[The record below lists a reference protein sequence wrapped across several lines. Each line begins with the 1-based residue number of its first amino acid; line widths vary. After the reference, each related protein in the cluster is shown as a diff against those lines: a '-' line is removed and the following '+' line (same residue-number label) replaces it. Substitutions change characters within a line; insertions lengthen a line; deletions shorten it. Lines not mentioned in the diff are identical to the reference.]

1 MSKNEV
7 LLNEDINFKEVRCVG
22 DDGEVH
28 GIISSKEA
36 LSIARNLGLDLVLIS
51 ANAKPP
57 VCKVMDYNKF
67 RYQSEKKI
75 KEAKKK
81 QKQIEI
87 KEIKLSTQIAQNDI
101 NYKVKHAREF
111 IESNKHVKFKVVLK
125 GRESQ
130 NPRAGLDVLN
140 RVCEMM
146 QDIANPEKEPKTE
159 GRFVSWMFVPKK
171 DQESAKSKQSHK
183 DTSKKDMSKA
193 QEKKDAQPFNS
204 INLMKGENH
213 A

>member
-1 MSKNEV
+1 MSRNEA
-7 LLNEDINFKEVRCVG
+7 LLNGDINFKEVRCVG
-22 DDGEVH
+22 DNGEVY

-36 LSIARNLGLDLVLIS
+36 FNIAQNLGLDLVLIS

-67 RYQSEKKI
+67 RYQNEKKI

-130 NPRAGLDVLN
+130 NSKAGLDVLF
-140 RVCEMM
+140 RVQTMM
-146 QDIANPEKEPKTE
+146 QDLANPEKEPKTE
-159 GRFVSWMFVPKK
+159 GRFVSWMFVPK
-171 DQESAKSKQSHK
+171 AKEAPKN
-183 DTSKKDMSKA
+183 
-193 QEKKDAQPFNS
+193 EKKTKENNPPFNR

-213 A
+213 AKNED

>member
-1 MSKNEV
+1 MSRNEV
-7 LLNEDINFKEVRCVG
+7 LLNGDINFKEVRCVG
-22 DDGEVH
+22 DDGEVY

-36 LSIARNLGLDLVLIS
+36 LKIAQNLGLDLVLIS
-51 ANAKPP
+51 ASAKPP

-67 RYQSEKKI
+67 RYQNEKKI

-111 IESNKHVKFKVVLK
+111 IEANKHVKFKVVLK

-130 NPRAGLDVLN
+130 NSKAGLDVLL
-140 RVCEMM
+140 RVQTMM
-146 QDIANPEKEPKTE
+146 QDLANPEKEPKTE
-159 GRFVSWMFVPKK
+159 GRFVSWMFVPK
-171 DQESAKSKQSHK
+171 AKEAPKN
-183 DTSKKDMSKA
+183 
-193 QEKKDAQPFNS
+193 EKKPKENNPPFNR

-213 A
+213 AKNED

>member
-1 MSKNEV
+1 MSRSEV
-7 LLNEDINFKEVRCVG
+7 LLNGDINFKEVRCVG
-22 DDGEVH
+22 DDGEVY

-36 LSIARNLGLDLVLIS
+36 LKIAQNLGLDLVLIS
-51 ANAKPP
+51 ASAKPP

-67 RYQSEKKI
+67 RYQNEKKI

-111 IESNKHVKFKVVLK
+111 IEANKHVKFKVVLK

-130 NPRAGLDVLN
+130 NSKAGLDVLL
-140 RVCEMM
+140 RVQTMM
-146 QDIANPEKEPKTE
+146 QDLANPEKEPKTE
-159 GRFVSWMFVPKK
+159 GRFVSWMFVPK
-171 DQESAKSKQSHK
+171 AKEATKN
-183 DTSKKDMSKA
+183 
-193 QEKKDAQPFNS
+193 EKKTKENNPPFNR

-213 A
+213 AKNED

>member
-1 MSKNEV
+1 MSRSEV
-7 LLNEDINFKEVRCVG
+7 LLNGDINFKEVRCVG
-22 DDGEVH
+22 DDGEVY

-36 LSIARNLGLDLVLIS
+36 LKIAQNLGLDLVLIS
-51 ANAKPP
+51 ASANPP

-67 RYQSEKKI
+67 RYQNEKKI

-111 IESNKHVKFKVVLK
+111 IEANKHVKFKVVLK

-130 NPRAGLDVLN
+130 NSKAGLDVLFK
-140 RVCEMM
+140 VQTMM
-146 QDIANPEKEPKTE
+146 QDLANPEKEPKTE
-159 GRFVSWMFVPKK
+159 GRFVSWMFVPK
-171 DQESAKSKQSHK
+171 AKEAPKN
-183 DTSKKDMSKA
+183 
-193 QEKKDAQPFNS
+193 EKKTKENNPPFNR

-213 A
+213 AKNED

>member
-1 MSKNEV
+1 MSRNEA
-7 LLNEDINFKEVRCVG
+7 LLNGDINFKEVRCVG
-22 DDGEVH
+22 DSGEVY

-36 LSIARNLGLDLVLIS
+36 LKIAQNLGLDLVLIS
-51 ANAKPP
+51 ASAKPP

-67 RYQSEKKI
+67 RYQNEKKI

-111 IESNKHVKFKVVLK
+111 IEANKHVKFKVVLK

-130 NPRAGLDVLN
+130 NSKAGLDVLL
-140 RVCEMM
+140 RVQTMM
-146 QDIANPEKEPKTE
+146 QDLANPEKEPKTE
-159 GRFVSWMFVPKK
+159 GRFVSWMFVPK
-171 DQESAKSKQSHK
+171 AKEAPKN
-183 DTSKKDMSKA
+183 
-193 QEKKDAQPFNS
+193 EKKTKENNPPFNR

-213 A
+213 AKNED

>member
-1 MSKNEV
+1 MSRSEV
-7 LLNEDINFKEVRCVG
+7 LLNGDINFKEVRCVG
-22 DDGEVH
+22 DNGEVY

-36 LSIARNLGLDLVLIS
+36 LKIAQNLGLDLVLIS
-51 ANAKPP
+51 ASAKPP

-67 RYQSEKKI
+67 RYQNEKKI

-111 IESNKHVKFKVVLK
+111 IEANKHVKFKVVLK

-130 NPRAGLDVLN
+130 NSKAGLDVLL
-140 RVCEMM
+140 RVQTMM
-146 QDIANPEKEPKTE
+146 QDLANPEKEPKTE
-159 GRFVSWMFVPKK
+159 GRFVSWMFVPK
-171 DQESAKSKQSHK
+171 AKEAPKN
-183 DTSKKDMSKA
+183 
-193 QEKKDAQPFNS
+193 EKKPKENNPPFNR

-213 A
+213 AKNED

>member
-1 MSKNEV
+1 MSRNEV
-7 LLNEDINFKEVRCVG
+7 LLNGDINFKEVRCVG
-22 DDGEVH
+22 DSGEMY

-36 LSIARNLGLDLVLIS
+36 LKIAQNLGLDLVLIS
-51 ANAKPP
+51 ASAKPP

-67 RYQSEKKI
+67 RYQNEKKI

-130 NPRAGLDVLN
+130 NSKAGLDVLF
-140 RVCEMM
+140 RVQTMM
-146 QDIANPEKEPKTE
+146 QDLANPEKEPKTE
-159 GRFVSWMFVPKK
+159 GRFVSWMFVPK
-171 DQESAKSKQSHK
+171 AKEAPKN
-183 DTSKKDMSKA
+183 
-193 QEKKDAQPFNS
+193 EKKTKENNPPFNR
-204 INLMKGENH
+204 INLMKGEDH
-213 A
+213 AKNED

>member
-1 MSKNEV
+1 MSRNEV
-7 LLNEDINFKEVRCVG
+7 LLNGDINFKEVRCVG
-22 DDGEVH
+22 DNGEVY

-36 LSIARNLGLDLVLIS
+36 FNIAQNLGLDLVLIS
-51 ANAKPP
+51 ASAKPP

-67 RYQSEKKI
+67 RYQNEKKI

-111 IESNKHVKFKVVLK
+111 IEANKHVKFKVVLK

-130 NPRAGLDVLN
+130 NSKAGLDVLL
-140 RVCEMM
+140 RVQMM
-146 QDIANPEKEPKTE
+146 MEDLANPEKEPKTE
-159 GRFVSWMFVPKK
+159 GRFVSWMFVPK
-171 DQESAKSKQSHK
+171 AKEATKN
-183 DTSKKDMSKA
+183 
-193 QEKKDAQPFNS
+193 EKKTKENNPPFNR

-213 A
+213 AKNED

>member
-1 MSKNEV
+1 MSRSEV
-7 LLNEDINFKEVRCVG
+7 LLNGDINFKEVRCVG
-22 DDGEVH
+22 DDGEVY

-36 LSIARNLGLDLVLIS
+36 LKIAQNLGLDLVLIS
-51 ANAKPP
+51 ASAKPP

-67 RYQSEKKI
+67 RYQNEKKI

-111 IESNKHVKFKVVLK
+111 IEANKHVKFKVVLK

-130 NPRAGLDVLN
+130 NSKAGLDVLL
-140 RVCEMM
+140 RVQTMM
-146 QDIANPEKEPKTE
+146 EDLANPEKEPKTE
-159 GRFVSWMFVPKK
+159 GRFVSWMFVPK
-171 DQESAKSKQSHK
+171 AKEAPKN
-183 DTSKKDMSKA
+183 
-193 QEKKDAQPFNS
+193 EKKPKENNPPFNN

-213 A
+213 AKNED

>member
-1 MSKNEV
+1 MSRNEV
-7 LLNEDINFKEVRCVG
+7 LLNGDINFKEVRCVG
-22 DDGEVH
+22 DSGEVY

-36 LSIARNLGLDLVLIS
+36 LKIAQNLGLDLVLIAAS
-51 ANAKPP
+51 AKPP

-67 RYQSEKKI
+67 RYQNEKKI

-130 NPRAGLDVLN
+130 NSKAGLDVLF
-140 RVCEMM
+140 RVQTMM
-146 QDIANPEKEPKTE
+146 QDLANPEKEPKTE
-159 GRFVSWMFVPKK
+159 GRFVSWMFVPK
-171 DQESAKSKQSHK
+171 AKEALKN
-183 DTSKKDMSKA
+183 
-193 QEKKDAQPFNS
+193 EKKTKENNPPFNR

-213 A
+213 AKNED

>member
-1 MSKNEV
+1 MSRSEV
-7 LLNEDINFKEVRCVG
+7 LLNGDINFKEVRCVG
-22 DDGEVH
+22 DDGEVY

-36 LSIARNLGLDLVLIS
+36 LKIAQNLGLDLVLIS
-51 ANAKPP
+51 ASAKPP

-67 RYQSEKKI
+67 RYQNEKKI

-130 NPRAGLDVLN
+130 NSKAGLDVLF
-140 RVCEMM
+140 RVQTMM
-146 QDIANPEKEPKTE
+146 QDLANPEKEPKTE
-159 GRFVSWMFVPKK
+159 GRFVSWMFVPK
-171 DQESAKSKQSHK
+171 AKEAPKN
-183 DTSKKDMSKA
+183 
-193 QEKKDAQPFNS
+193 EKKPKENNPPFNR

-213 A
+213 AKNED

>member
-1 MSKNEV
+1 MSRNEV
-7 LLNEDINFKEVRCVG
+7 LLNGDINFKEVRCVG
-22 DDGEVH
+22 DDGEVY

-36 LSIARNLGLDLVLIS
+36 LKIAQNLGLDLVLIS
-51 ANAKPP
+51 ASAKPP

-67 RYQSEKKI
+67 RYQNEKKI

-111 IESNKHVKFKVVLK
+111 IEANKHVKFKVVLK

-130 NPRAGLDVLN
+130 NSKAGLDVLL
-140 RVCEMM
+140 RVQTMM
-146 QDIANPEKEPKTE
+146 QDLANPEKEPKTE
-159 GRFVSWMFVPKK
+159 GRFVSWMFVPK
-171 DQESAKSKQSHK
+171 AKEAPKN
-183 DTSKKDMSKA
+183 
-193 QEKKDAQPFNS
+193 EKKTKENNPPFNR

-213 A
+213 AKNED

>member
-1 MSKNEV
+1 MSRSEV
-7 LLNEDINFKEVRCVG
+7 LLNGDINFKEVRCVG
-22 DDGEVH
+22 NDGEVY

-36 LSIARNLGLDLVLIS
+36 LKIAQNLGLDLVLIS
-51 ANAKPP
+51 ASAKPP

-67 RYQSEKKI
+67 RYQNEKKI

-111 IESNKHVKFKVVLK
+111 IEANKHVKFKVVLK

-130 NPRAGLDVLN
+130 NSKAGLDVLL
-140 RVCEMM
+140 RVQTMM
-146 QDIANPEKEPKTE
+146 EDLANPEKEPKTE
-159 GRFVSWMFVPKK
+159 GRFVSWMFVPK
-171 DQESAKSKQSHK
+171 AKETPKN
-183 DTSKKDMSKA
+183 
-193 QEKKDAQPFNS
+193 EKKPKENNPPFNR

-213 A
+213 AKNED

>member
-1 MSKNEV
+1 MSRNEV
-7 LLNEDINFKEVRCVG
+7 LLNGDINFKEVRCVG
-22 DDGEVH
+22 DNGEVF

-36 LSIARNLGLDLVLIS
+36 LNIAQNLGLDLVLIS
-51 ANAKPP
+51 ASAKPP

-67 RYQSEKKI
+67 RYQNEKKI

-130 NPRAGLDVLN
+130 NSKAGLDVLF
-140 RVCEMM
+140 RVQMMM
-146 QDIANPEKEPKTE
+146 QDLANPEKEPKTE
-159 GRFVSWMFVPKK
+159 GRFVSWMFVPK
-171 DQESAKSKQSHK
+171 AKEAPKN
-183 DTSKKDMSKA
+183 
-193 QEKKDAQPFNS
+193 EKKTKENNPSFNR

-213 A
+213 AKNED

>member
-1 MSKNEV
+1 M
-7 LLNEDINFKEVRCVG
+7 LLNGDINFKEVRCVG
-22 DDGEVH
+22 DDGEVY

-36 LSIARNLGLDLVLIS
+36 LKIAQNLGLDLVLIS
-51 ANAKPP
+51 ASAKPP

-67 RYQSEKKI
+67 RYQNEKKI

-111 IESNKHVKFKVVLK
+111 IEANKHVKFKVVLK

-130 NPRAGLDVLN
+130 NSKAGLDVLL
-140 RVCEMM
+140 RVQTMM
-146 QDIANPEKEPKTE
+146 EDLANPEKEPKTE
-159 GRFVSWMFVPKK
+159 GRFVSWMFVPK
-171 DQESAKSKQSHK
+171 AK
-183 DTSKKDMSKA
+183 KA
-193 QEKKDAQPFNS
+193 PKNEKKPKENNPPFNR

-213 A
+213 AKNED

>member
-1 MSKNEV
+1 MSRNEV
-7 LLNEDINFKEVRCVG
+7 LLNGDINFKEVRCVG
-22 DDGEVH
+22 DNGEVY

-36 LSIARNLGLDLVLIS
+36 LNIAQNLGLDLVLIS

-67 RYQSEKKI
+67 RYQNEKKI

-111 IESNKHVKFKVVLK
+111 IEANKHVKFKVVLK

-130 NPRAGLDVLN
+130 NSKAGLDVLL
-140 RVCEMM
+140 RVQTMM
-146 QDIANPEKEPKTE
+146 EDLANPEKEPKTE
-159 GRFVSWMFVPKK
+159 GRFVSWMFVPK
-171 DQESAKSKQSHK
+171 AKEAPKN
-183 DTSKKDMSKA
+183 
-193 QEKKDAQPFNS
+193 EKKTKENNPPFNR

-213 A
+213 AKNED

>member
-1 MSKNEV
+1 M
-7 LLNEDINFKEVRCVG
+7 LLNGDINFKEVRCVG
-22 DDGEVH
+22 DSGEVY

-36 LSIARNLGLDLVLIS
+36 LKIAQNLGLDLVLIS
-51 ANAKPP
+51 VSAKPP

-67 RYQSEKKI
+67 RYQNEKKI

-111 IESNKHVKFKVVLK
+111 IEANKHVKFKVVLK

-130 NPRAGLDVLN
+130 NSKAGLDVLF
-140 RVCEMM
+140 RVQTMM
-146 QDIANPEKEPKTE
+146 QDLANPEKEPKTE
-159 GRFVSWMFVPKK
+159 GRFVSWMFVPK
-171 DQESAKSKQSHK
+171 AKEAPKN
-183 DTSKKDMSKA
+183 
-193 QEKKDAQPFNS
+193 EKKTKENNPPFNR

-213 A
+213 AKNED

>member
-1 MSKNEV
+1 MSRSEV
-7 LLNEDINFKEVRCVG
+7 LLNGDINFKEVRCVG
-22 DDGEVH
+22 DSGEVY

-36 LSIARNLGLDLVLIS
+36 LNIAQNLGLDLVLIS
-51 ANAKPP
+51 ASAKPP

-67 RYQSEKKI
+67 RYQNEKKI

-111 IESNKHVKFKVVLK
+111 IEANKHVKFKVVLK

-130 NPRAGLDVLN
+130 NSKAGLDVLF
-140 RVCEMM
+140 RVQTMM
-146 QDIANPEKEPKTE
+146 QDLANPEKEPKTE
-159 GRFVSWMFVPKK
+159 GRFVSWMFVPK
-171 DQESAKSKQSHK
+171 AKEAPKN
-183 DTSKKDMSKA
+183 
-193 QEKKDAQPFNS
+193 EKKPKENNPPFNR

-213 A
+213 AKNED

>member
-1 MSKNEV
+1 MSRSEV
-7 LLNEDINFKEVRCVG
+7 LLNGDINFKEVRCVG
-22 DDGEVH
+22 DGGEVY

-36 LSIARNLGLDLVLIS
+36 LKIAQNLGLDLVLIS
-51 ANAKPP
+51 ASAKPP

-67 RYQSEKKI
+67 RYQNEKKI

-111 IESNKHVKFKVVLK
+111 IEANKHVKFKVVLK

-130 NPRAGLDVLN
+130 NSKAGLDVLL
-140 RVCEMM
+140 RVQTMM
-146 QDIANPEKEPKTE
+146 QDLANPEKEPKTE
-159 GRFVSWMFVPKK
+159 GRFVSWMFVPK
-171 DQESAKSKQSHK
+171 AKEAPKN
-183 DTSKKDMSKA
+183 
-193 QEKKDAQPFNS
+193 EKKPKENNPPFNR

-213 A
+213 AKNED

>member
-1 MSKNEV
+1 MSRSEV
-7 LLNEDINFKEVRCVG
+7 LLNGDINFKEVRCVG
-22 DDGEVH
+22 DDGEVY

-36 LSIARNLGLDLVLIS
+36 LNIAQNLGLDLVLIS
-51 ANAKPP
+51 ASAKPP

-67 RYQSEKKI
+67 RYQNEKKI

-111 IESNKHVKFKVVLK
+111 IEANKHVKFKVVLK

-130 NPRAGLDVLN
+130 NSKAGLDVLL
-140 RVCEMM
+140 RVQTMM
-146 QDIANPEKEPKTE
+146 EDLANPEKEPKIE
-159 GRFVSWMFVPKK
+159 GRFVSWMFVPK
-171 DQESAKSKQSHK
+171 AKE
-183 DTSKKDMSKA
+183 TSKN
-193 QEKKDAQPFNS
+193 EKKPKENNPPFNR

-213 A
+213 AKNED

>member
-1 MSKNEV
+1 MSRNEV
-7 LLNEDINFKEVRCVG
+7 LLNGDINFKEVRCVG
-22 DDGEVH
+22 DNGEVY

-36 LSIARNLGLDLVLIS
+36 LNIAQNLGLDLVLIS
-51 ANAKPP
+51 ASAKPP

-67 RYQSEKKI
+67 RYQNEKKI

-111 IESNKHVKFKVVLK
+111 IEANKHVKFKVVLK

-130 NPRAGLDVLN
+130 NSKAGLDVLL
-140 RVCEMM
+140 RVQTMM
-146 QDIANPEKEPKTE
+146 EDLANPEKEPKTE
-159 GRFVSWMFVPKK
+159 GRFVSWMFVPK
-171 DQESAKSKQSHK
+171 AKEATKN
-183 DTSKKDMSKA
+183 
-193 QEKKDAQPFNS
+193 EKKTKENNPPFNR

-213 A
+213 AKNED

>member
-1 MSKNEV
+1 MSRSEV
-7 LLNEDINFKEVRCVG
+7 LLNGDINFKEVRCVG
-22 DDGEVH
+22 DNGEVY

-36 LSIARNLGLDLVLIS
+36 LNIAQNLGLDLVLIS
-51 ANAKPP
+51 ASAKPP

-67 RYQSEKKI
+67 RYQNEKKI

-111 IESNKHVKFKVVLK
+111 IEANKHVKFKVVLK

-130 NPRAGLDVLN
+130 NSKAGLDVLL
-140 RVCEMM
+140 RVQTMM
-146 QDIANPEKEPKTE
+146 QDLANPEKEPKTE
-159 GRFVSWMFVPKK
+159 GRFVSWMFVPKTK
-171 DQESAKSKQSHK
+171 EAPKN
-183 DTSKKDMSKA
+183 
-193 QEKKDAQPFNS
+193 EKKTKENNPPFNR

-213 A
+213 AKNED

>member
-1 MSKNEV
+1 MSRNEV
-7 LLNEDINFKEVRCVG
+7 LLNGDINFKEVRCVG
-22 DDGEVH
+22 DDGEVY
-28 GIISSKEA
+28 GIISSREA
-36 LSIARNLGLDLVLIS
+36 LKIAQNLGLDLVLIS
-51 ANAKPP
+51 ASAKPP

-67 RYQSEKKI
+67 RYQNEKKI

-111 IESNKHVKFKVVLK
+111 IEANKHVKFKVVLK

-130 NPRAGLDVLN
+130 NSKAGLDVLL
-140 RVCEMM
+140 RVQTMM
-146 QDIANPEKEPKTE
+146 QDLANPEKEPKTE
-159 GRFVSWMFVPKK
+159 GRFVSWMFVPK
-171 DQESAKSKQSHK
+171 AKEAPKN
-183 DTSKKDMSKA
+183 
-193 QEKKDAQPFNS
+193 EKKTKENNPPFNR

-213 A
+213 AKNED

>member
-1 MSKNEV
+1 M
-7 LLNEDINFKEVRCVG
+7 LLNGDINFKEVRCVG
-22 DDGEVH
+22 DSGEVY

-36 LSIARNLGLDLVLIS
+36 LKIAQNLGLDLVLIS
-51 ANAKPP
+51 ASAKPP

-67 RYQSEKKI
+67 RYQNEKKI

-111 IESNKHVKFKVVLK
+111 IEANKHVKFKVVLK

-130 NPRAGLDVLN
+130 NSKAGLDVLF
-140 RVCEMM
+140 RVQTMM
-146 QDIANPEKEPKTE
+146 QDLANPEKEPKTE
-159 GRFVSWMFVPKK
+159 GRFVSWMFVPK
-171 DQESAKSKQSHK
+171 AKEAPKN
-183 DTSKKDMSKA
+183 
-193 QEKKDAQPFNS
+193 EKKTKENNPPFNR

-213 A
+213 AKNED

>member
-1 MSKNEV
+1 MSRNEV
-7 LLNEDINFKEVRCVG
+7 LLNGDINFKEVRCVG
-22 DDGEVH
+22 DDGEVY

-36 LSIARNLGLDLVLIS
+36 LNIAQNLGLDLVLIS
-51 ANAKPP
+51 ASAKPP

-67 RYQSEKKI
+67 RYQNEKKI

-111 IESNKHVKFKVVLK
+111 IEANKHVKFKVVLK

-130 NPRAGLDVLN
+130 NSKAGLDVLL
-140 RVCEMM
+140 RVQTMM
-146 QDIANPEKEPKTE
+146 QDLANPEKEPKTE
-159 GRFVSWMFVPKK
+159 GRFVSWMFVPK
-171 DQESAKSKQSHK
+171 SKETPK
-183 DTSKKDMSKA
+183 N
-193 QEKKDAQPFNS
+193 EKKAKENNPPFNR

-213 A
+213 AKNED

>member
-1 MSKNEV
+1 MSRNEV
-7 LLNEDINFKEVRCVG
+7 LLNGDINFKEVRCVG
-22 DDGEVH
+22 DNGEVY

-36 LSIARNLGLDLVLIS
+36 FNIAQNLGLDLVLIS

-67 RYQSEKKI
+67 RYQNEKKI

-111 IESNKHVKFKVVLK
+111 IEANKHVKFKVVLK

-130 NPRAGLDVLN
+130 NSKAGLDVLL
-140 RVCEMM
+140 RVQTMM
-146 QDIANPEKEPKTE
+146 QDLANPEKEPKIE
-159 GRFVSWMFVPKK
+159 GRFVSWIFVPK
-171 DQESAKSKQSHK
+171 AKEAPKN
-183 DTSKKDMSKA
+183 
-193 QEKKDAQPFNS
+193 EKKTKENNPPFNR

-213 A
+213 AKNED

>member
-1 MSKNEV
+1 MSRNEA
-7 LLNEDINFKEVRCVG
+7 LLNGDINFKEVRCVG
-22 DDGEVH
+22 DNGEVY

-36 LSIARNLGLDLVLIS
+36 LNIAQNLGLDLVLIS
-51 ANAKPP
+51 ASAKPP

-67 RYQSEKKI
+67 RYQNEKKI

-111 IESNKHVKFKVVLK
+111 IEANKHVKFKVVLK

-130 NPRAGLDVLN
+130 NSKAGLDVLL
-140 RVCEMM
+140 RVQTMM
-146 QDIANPEKEPKTE
+146 EDLANPEKEPKTE
-159 GRFVSWMFVPKK
+159 GRFVSWMFVPK
-171 DQESAKSKQSHK
+171 AKEAPKN
-183 DTSKKDMSKA
+183 
-193 QEKKDAQPFNS
+193 EKKTKENNPPFNR

-213 A
+213 AKNED

>member
-1 MSKNEV
+1 MSRSEV
-7 LLNEDINFKEVRCVG
+7 LLNGDINFKEVRCVG
-22 DDGEVH
+22 DDGEVY

-36 LSIARNLGLDLVLIS
+36 LKIAQNLGLDLVLIS
-51 ANAKPP
+51 ASAKPP

-67 RYQSEKKI
+67 RYQNEKKI

-111 IESNKHVKFKVVLK
+111 IEANKHVKFKVVLK

-130 NPRAGLDVLN
+130 NSKAGLDVLL
-140 RVCEMM
+140 RVQTMM
-146 QDIANPEKEPKTE
+146 QDLANPEKEPKTE
-159 GRFVSWMFVPKK
+159 RRFVSWMFVPK
-171 DQESAKSKQSHK
+171 AKEAPKN
-183 DTSKKDMSKA
+183 
-193 QEKKDAQPFNS
+193 EKKPKENNPPFNR

-213 A
+213 AKNED

>member
-1 MSKNEV
+1 MSRSEV
-7 LLNEDINFKEVRCVG
+7 LLNGDINFKEVRCVG
-22 DDGEVH
+22 DDGEVY

-36 LSIARNLGLDLVLIS
+36 LKIAQNLGLDLVLIS
-51 ANAKPP
+51 ASAKPP

-67 RYQSEKKI
+67 RYQNEKKI

-111 IESNKHVKFKVVLK
+111 IEANKHVKFKVVLK

-130 NPRAGLDVLN
+130 NSKAGFDVLL
-140 RVCEMM
+140 RVQTMM
-146 QDIANPEKEPKTE
+146 QDLANPEKEPKTE
-159 GRFVSWMFVPKK
+159 GRFVSWMFVPK
-171 DQESAKSKQSHK
+171 AKEAPKN
-183 DTSKKDMSKA
+183 
-193 QEKKDAQPFNS
+193 EKKPKENNPPFNR

-213 A
+213 AKNED

>member
-1 MSKNEV
+1 MSRNEA
-7 LLNEDINFKEVRCVG
+7 LLNGDINFKEVRCVG
-22 DDGEVH
+22 DNGEVY
-28 GIISSKEA
+28 GIISSREA
-36 LSIARNLGLDLVLIS
+36 LNIAQNLGLDLVLIS

-67 RYQSEKKI
+67 RYQNEKKI

-111 IESNKHVKFKVVLK
+111 IEANKHVKFKVVLK

-130 NPRAGLDVLN
+130 NSKAGLDVLF
-140 RVCEMM
+140 RVQTMM
-146 QDIANPEKEPKTE
+146 EDLANPEKEPKTE
-159 GRFVSWMFVPKK
+159 GRFVSWMFVPK
-171 DQESAKSKQSHK
+171 AKEAPKN
-183 DTSKKDMSKA
+183 
-193 QEKKDAQPFNS
+193 EKKTKENNPPFNR

-213 A
+213 AKNED

>member
-1 MSKNEV
+1 MSRSEV
-7 LLNEDINFKEVRCVG
+7 LLNGDINFKEVRCVG
-22 DDGEVH
+22 DNGEVY

-36 LSIARNLGLDLVLIS
+36 LKIAQNLGLDLVLIS
-51 ANAKPP
+51 ASAKPP

-67 RYQSEKKI
+67 RYQNEKKI

-111 IESNKHVKFKVVLK
+111 IEANKHVKFKVVLK

-130 NPRAGLDVLN
+130 NSKAGLDVLF
-140 RVCEMM
+140 RVQTMM
-146 QDIANPEKEPKTE
+146 QDLANPEKEPKTE
-159 GRFVSWMFVPKK
+159 GRFVSWMFVPK
-171 DQESAKSKQSHK
+171 AKEAPKN
-183 DTSKKDMSKA
+183 
-193 QEKKDAQPFNS
+193 EKKPKENNPPFNR

-213 A
+213 AKNED

>member
-1 MSKNEV
+1 MSRSEV
-7 LLNEDINFKEVRCVG
+7 LLNGDINFKEVRCVG
-22 DDGEVH
+22 DDGEVY

-36 LSIARNLGLDLVLIS
+36 LKIAQNLGLDLVLIS
-51 ANAKPP
+51 ASAKPP

-67 RYQSEKKI
+67 RYQNEKKI

-111 IESNKHVKFKVVLK
+111 IEANKHVKFKVVLR

-130 NPRAGLDVLN
+130 NSKAGLDVLL
-140 RVCEMM
+140 RVQTMM
-146 QDIANPEKEPKTE
+146 QDLANPEKEPKTE
-159 GRFVSWMFVPKK
+159 GRFVSWMFVPK
-171 DQESAKSKQSHK
+171 AKEAPKN
-183 DTSKKDMSKA
+183 
-193 QEKKDAQPFNS
+193 EKKPKENNPPFNR

-213 A
+213 AKNED

>member
-1 MSKNEV
+1 MSRNEV
-7 LLNEDINFKEVRCVG
+7 LLNGDINFKEVRCVG
-22 DDGEVH
+22 DSGEVY

-36 LSIARNLGLDLVLIS
+36 LKIAQNLGLDLVLIS

-67 RYQSEKKI
+67 RYQNEKKI

-130 NPRAGLDVLN
+130 NSKAGLDVLF
-140 RVCEMM
+140 RVQTMM
-146 QDIANPEKEPKTE
+146 QDLANPEKEPKTE
-159 GRFVSWMFVPKK
+159 GRFVSWMFVPK
-171 DQESAKSKQSHK
+171 AKEAPKN
-183 DTSKKDMSKA
+183 
-193 QEKKDAQPFNS
+193 EKKTKENNPPFNR

-213 A
+213 AKNED

>member
-1 MSKNEV
+1 MSRNEV
-7 LLNEDINFKEVRCVG
+7 LLNGDINFKEVRCVG
-22 DDGEVH
+22 DNGEVY

-36 LSIARNLGLDLVLIS
+36 LKIAQNLGLDLVLIS
-51 ANAKPP
+51 ASAKPP

-67 RYQSEKKI
+67 RYQNEKKI

-111 IESNKHVKFKVVLK
+111 IEANKHVKFKVVLK

-130 NPRAGLDVLN
+130 NSKAGLDVLL
-140 RVCEMM
+140 RVQTMM
-146 QDIANPEKEPKTE
+146 EDLANPEKEPKTE
-159 GRFVSWMFVPKK
+159 GRFVSWMFVPK
-171 DQESAKSKQSHK
+171 AKEAPKN
-183 DTSKKDMSKA
+183 
-193 QEKKDAQPFNS
+193 EKKTKENNPPFNR

-213 A
+213 AKNED

>member
-1 MSKNEV
+1 MSRNEA
-7 LLNEDINFKEVRCVG
+7 LLNGDINFKEVRCVG
-22 DDGEVH
+22 DNGEVY

-36 LSIARNLGLDLVLIS
+36 LHIAQNLGLDLVLIS
-51 ANAKPP
+51 ASAKPP

-67 RYQSEKKI
+67 RYQNEKKI

-130 NPRAGLDVLN
+130 NSKAGLDVLL
-140 RVCEMM
+140 RVQTMM
-146 QDIANPEKEPKTE
+146 QDLANPEKEPKTE
-159 GRFVSWMFVPKK
+159 GRFVSWMFVPK
-171 DQESAKSKQSHK
+171 AKEVSKN
-183 DTSKKDMSKA
+183 
-193 QEKKDAQPFNS
+193 EKKTKENNPPFNR

-213 A
+213 AKNED